1 MKFNKLES
9 NFWTDEKVRA
19 WDNKTQFLA
28 LYILTNPHRHTEGL
42 YRLPKHYIAGDLSI
56 SIEKVD
62 QLLDNLIKT
71 DFIAYD
77 DKNSIILIKKA
88 LKYSPTKN
96 KNHQKSALKKL
107 KELPK
112 TYLFKEF
119 LSLAETYNKSFAE
132 YLKKEL
138 AEYFVEEDPCFTGD
152 HDAINNGIIDGM
164 DDAVGDSMGD
174 SLELE
179 LALAQALAP
188 EQALTKNR
196 FSSEPESEIIFVEK
210 NFDNENNLE
219 PQTALESEA
228 NLDSPKEQS
237 DLKAQQLTEKLIDL
251 ILANNPRAKVPAKN
265 KANQHFQKWLKS
277 IERLH
282 RLGPLGAKAKENK
295 GYSWQEIEELIK
307 FSQQNDFWQTHIL
320 SPQKLRK
327 KVITLENQL
336 NRVNSKNHA
345 KAKMDML
352 AELYSEADEAD
363 VVDSDE

>member
-19 WDNKTQFLA
+19 WDTKTQFLA

-62 QLLDNLIKT
+62 KLLADLIKT

-88 LKYSPTKN
+88 LKYSPTRN
-96 KNHQKSALKKL
+96 KNHQKAALKKL

-119 LSLAETYNKSFAE
+119 LTLAEKYNKSFAS

-138 AEYFVEEDPCFTGD
+138 SEYFVEEDPCLTGD

-179 LALAQALAP
+179 LALAQAPAL
-188 EQALTKNR
+188 EQALLKNR
-196 FSSEPESEIIFVEK
+196 FSSEPEPEIIFVEK
-210 NFDNENNLE
+210 KFANEHNSE
-219 PQTALESEA
+219 PQNALATET
-228 NLDSPKEQS
+228 NLYSPKDQI

-251 ILANNPRAKVPAKN
+251 ILANNPRAKVPVKN
-265 KANQHFQKWLKS
+265 STDQHFQKWLKS

-295 GYSWQEIEELIK
+295 GYSWQEIEELIE
-307 FSQQNDFWQTHIL
+307 FSQQNDFWQTNIL

-327 KVITLENQL
+327 KAITLENQL
-336 NRVNSKNHA
+336 QRVKSENHSQ
-345 KAKMDML
+345 AKMDML
-352 AELYSEADEAD
+352 AELYSEADAVDAD
-363 VVDSDE
+363 E